1 MTFTPRTRRTR
12 RTLLGATA
20 LASAVLLAGCAGSNA
35 SADGDGGGDE
45 IVLGFTATM
54 TGDFASYGIQLK
66 EGVEFA
72 VAEINEAGGIDGKQV
87 RVVSADDEGK
97 PANGPVVAQQFCD
110 DSSISAV
117 LGYSFSSVALSA
129 LPVYD
134 QCGLPVV
141 ASAVTSP
148 ELSGASPVFFRNIFT
163 DSFQGA
169 EMGAFVAEH
178 EGAKKIAVLHQQ
190 DDYGQG
196 IAAAFSE
203 AFEEAGGEVTSTQAY
218 QLGTVSFTTLIDTAL
233 RDDVDGIFV
242 GGFYTETSKIAS
254 QLREAGSDVQLYAA
268 DGTVHPDF
276 LELGGDAVEGTI
288 VYTGFAA
295 VAAPDSPFVTDFTE
309 ASGAEPGT
317 WTALAYDAV
326 QVVAKAIEDAGS
338 ADREAIV
345 SALAALEPFD
355 GVTGPTSFDENGDRA
370 GELFYLQVVDGRF
383 TLIED

>member
-1 MTFTPRTRRTR
+1 MTHTHRTR
-12 RTLLGATA
+12 TLFGATA
-20 LASAVLLAGCAGSNA
+20 LAAALLLAGCSGSGG
-35 SADGDGGGDE
+35 GDTAQAGDE

-66 EGVEFA
+66 EGVDFA
-72 VAEINEAGGIDGKQV
+72 VEELNAAGGIDGKQI
-87 RVVSADDEGK
+87 RVVTADDEGK

-110 DSSISAV
+110 DASVSAV

-148 ELSGASPVFFRNIFT
+148 ELSGASPMFFRNIFT

-169 EMGAFVAEH
+169 EMGAFVADH
-178 EGAKKIAVLHQQ
+178 EQAKKIAVLHQQ

-203 AFEEAGGEVTSTQAY
+203 AFTEAGGEVTSTQAY
-218 QLGTVSFTTLIDTAL
+218 QLGTVNFATLIDTAL
-233 RDDVDGIFV
+233 QDDPDGIFV
-242 GGFYTETSKIAS
+242 GGFYTETSKIAT
-254 QLREAGSDVQLYAA
+254 QLREAGSDVQLYGA

-276 LELGGDAVEGTI
+276 LELGGEAVEGTI

-295 VAAPDSPFVTDFTE
+295 VAAPDSPFVLDFTE

-326 QVVAKAIEDAGS
+326 QVVAKAIEAGGG
-338 ADREAIV
+338 ADRAAIAG
-345 SALAALEPFD
+345 ALAELEPFD
-355 GVTGPTSFDENGDRA
+355 GVTGPTSFDENGDRT
-370 GELFYLQVVDGRF
+370 GELFYLQVVDGQF
-383 TLIED
+383 SLIED